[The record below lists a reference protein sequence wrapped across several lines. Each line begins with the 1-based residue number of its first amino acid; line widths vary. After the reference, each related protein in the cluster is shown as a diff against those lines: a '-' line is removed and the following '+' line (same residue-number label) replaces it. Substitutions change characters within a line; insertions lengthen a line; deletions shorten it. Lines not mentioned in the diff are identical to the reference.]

1 MDRAGSAH
9 RAADLGLTRLR
20 NRAAARAIRLGGAV
34 VVGLGIALA
43 IDIVRKGGVE
53 AWLAPGL
60 NATALPT
67 YEALGATVDVDG
79 RAVYLDCR
87 GAGSPTIILEAGFGG
102 GADGWGSL
110 LDGLAAV
117 TRTCAWDRPGLGRS
131 ADRGLHTG
139 GETANA
145 LRAALTAARERGPYV
160 VVAHSLGGIY
170 ARLLAATPGDPVVG
184 IVMLDTYEP
193 DLGMDVDPALDPAF
207 RDEIRRSLDQ
217 GAATFRLGENLDLTG
232 TLDELRAADAALPH
246 MLLLYTDPYGRY
258 HAPDQEA
265 KVAAWY
271 RAIRARYPDA
281 ELEIVPGVS
290 HFIHF
295 DRPDLVIDRVREMVL
310 RARAAA

>member
-1 MDRAGSAH
+1 MDRAGPAH
-9 RAADLGLTRLR
+9 RAADRGLTRLR
-20 NRAAARAIRLGGAV
+20 NRPAARAIRLGGAV
-34 VVGLGIALA
+34 VLGLGIAIG

-60 NATALPT
+60 HETPGPT
-67 YEALGATVDVDG
+67 YEAQGRTVDVAG

-87 GAGSPTIILEAGFGG
+87 GAGSPTVILEAGFGG

-139 GETANA
+139 GQAA
-145 LRAALTAARERGPYV
+145 ADLRAALAVATERGPYV

-170 ARLLAATPGDPVVG
+170 ARLFAATPGDPVVG

-193 DLGMDVDPALDPAF
+193 DLGMDKDPSLDPSF
-207 RDEIRRSLDQ
+207 RDLIRASLDQ
-217 GAATFRLGENLDLTG
+217 GAATFREGENLDLPP
-232 TLDELRAADAALPH
+232 TLPELEAADATLPH

-258 HAPDQEA
+258 QPPEQDA

-290 HFIHF
+290 HFIHL
-295 DRPDLVIDRVREMVL
+295 DRPDLVIERVREMVL
-310 RARAAA
+310 RVRAAP